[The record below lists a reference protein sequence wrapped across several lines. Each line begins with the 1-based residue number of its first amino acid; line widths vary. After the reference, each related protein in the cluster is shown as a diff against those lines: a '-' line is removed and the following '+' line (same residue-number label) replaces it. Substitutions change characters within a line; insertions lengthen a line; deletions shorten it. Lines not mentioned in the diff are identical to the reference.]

1 MKIFIDKISLLGPDH
16 LIVVAGALPVSPY
29 GFDGLAVPCR
39 ASRICPHFG
48 WATWRVRP
56 GIREFPSPSE
66 SVAAFET
73 RLRIVVW
80 RFEGVPGW
88 VGLCGLLTG
97 WPPHTGAGKEGG
109 SARAV
114 AVQSLATPLL
124 SQPASMEV
132 AGGGALPVAVDRNDM
147 LSPGRITSPTR
158 KYRLSSFALVAIIL
172 FRSCLAPSLS
182 LVFIRA
188 KARFK

>member
-1 MKIFIDKISLLGPDH
+1 MSHLIPAYLGTIIINLKIFIDKISLLGPDH

-56 GIREFPSPSE
+56 AIREFPSPIE

-97 WPPHTGAGKEGG
+97 WPPHTNCFDVPTMIGPWPYTAFK
-109 SARAV
+109 
-114 AVQSLATPLL
+114 
-124 SQPASMEV
+124 
-132 AGGGALPVAVDRNDM
+132 
-147 LSPGRITSPTR
+147 SP
-158 KYRLSSFALVAIIL
+158 
-172 FRSCLAPSLS
+172 
-182 LVFIRA
+182 
-188 KARFK
+188 